1 MKLEQIYTG
10 CIAEAAYYIT
20 SNGEAA
26 IVDPLRETQPYL
38 DRLERDNVKL
48 KYIFETHFHADFVS
62 GHIDLANKT
71 GATIVYGP
79 TAMKTGFEMHVGTDG
94 EIFKVGGI
102 DIKLIHTPGHTME
115 SSCFLVSNEDGK
127 EQGLISGDTLF
138 IGDVGRPDLAQH
150 VIADLTQDKLARH
163 LYHSLRIKIMP
174 LSDDLIVYPNHGAGS
189 ACGKNMSKE
198 TTDTL
203 GNQKKTNY
211 ALKEMTEDEF
221 VEAILTGLTTP
232 PQYFPKNVLM
242 NIQGYDSLDS
252 IMEKGQ
258 KAFSVNEFEVLI
270 NETKVL
276 ILDTRRAEIFA
287 KGFIPNSLNIGLE
300 SNFASWVGELI
311 LDIKQEIIIVAEN
324 NEKVKEVIIRL
335 SRVGYDNAIGYLD
348 GGFEAW
354 QNAGKEINIVHR
366 ITAEQLEKH
375 CNQEKQI
382 IIDVRKVSEFQSE
395 HLVDAINI
403 PLNVLHNHLAEF
415 PKEMPFILHCAGGYR
430 SMIAASMLKQ
440 KGFDNFVDVI
450 GGFND
455 IKETSLSKTEYVCP
469 STML

>member
-1 MKLEQIYTG
+1 
-10 CIAEAAYYIT
+10 
-20 SNGEAA
+20 
-26 IVDPLRETQPYL
+26 
-38 DRLERDNVKL
+38 
-48 KYIFETHFHADFVS
+48 
-62 GHIDLANKT
+62 
-71 GATIVYGP
+71 
-79 TAMKTGFEMHVGTDG
+79 
-94 EIFKVGGI
+94 
-102 DIKLIHTPGHTME
+102 
-115 SSCFLVSNEDGK
+115 
-127 EQGLISGDTLF
+127 
-138 IGDVGRPDLAQH
+138 
-150 VIADLTQDKLARH
+150 
-163 LYHSLRIKIMP
+163 
-174 LSDDLIVYPNHGAGS
+174 
-189 ACGKNMSKE
+189 
-198 TTDTL
+198 
-203 GNQKKTNY
+203 
-211 ALKEMTEDEF
+211 
-221 VEAILTGLTTP
+221 
-232 PQYFPKNVLM
+232 M

-258 KAFSVNEFEVLI
+258 RAFSVNEFEVVI
-270 NETKVL
+270 NESKVL

-324 NEKVKEVIIRL
+324 NEKVKEAIIRL
-335 SRVGYDNAIGYLD
+335 SRVGYDNAIGYLE

-375 CNQEKQI
+375 CKEEKQI

-395 HLVDAINI
+395 HLVDSINI

-450 GGFND
+450 GGFAA
-455 IKETSLSKTEYVCP
+455 IKDTNLVKTDYVCP
-469 STML
+469 STLL